1 MAGPDSVSE
10 LLTDR
15 EASLRETWQCLVARF
30 LGRLND
36 SLGRPELFDEVKG
49 LLLELL
55 ELVERPVDA
64 PDLSE
69 TQIKPIVQ
77 QLQARQDRDQLGAT
91 ETALLLFSVK
101 DILQQTLAAVS
112 IPGEH
117 RASNPAHASALGQ
130 VCSLL
135 HRLALVQLETG
146 IGARHEHGVGQ
157 DVLAMEYALLYER
170 TRQIAITDQLTGLH
184 NFGYFLDRLH
194 EEKARAE
201 RYQRLL
207 SLIMF
212 DLDHFKQYN
221 DSHGHLAG
229 NEVLKRIGAILQA
242 EAREVDIVARYGG
255 EELVILLPEATR
267 RDATALANRIRARV
281 WETNFENMASQPLG
295 RLSVSAGVAAY
306 PVDAGDENELVE
318 RADQSLYQAKQ
329 EGRNRVVAYLP
340 PHRKTLRY
348 QPYREVKSVALVGNF
363 NNWDKDYDYMYRVEG
378 GAYEFVISLNPGVYH
393 YKFVLDGTEWIPDP
407 ACPERCPDTL
417 GGDNS
422 LLRVAP

>member
-1 MAGPDSVSE
+1 MAGPDSVGE

-15 EASLRETWQCLVARF
+15 EAVLRDRWQSSVGRF
-30 LGRLND
+30 LGRLSD
-36 SLGRPELFDEVKG
+36 SLSRPELFDEVKG

-55 ELVERPVDA
+55 ELVEQPVGVTR
-64 PDLSE
+64 LSE
-69 TQIKPIVQ
+69 TQMKPIVQ
-77 QLQARQDRDQLGAT
+77 HLQARQDRDQLGAT
-91 ETALLLFSVK
+91 ETAFFLFSVK
-101 DILQQTLAAVS
+101 DILQQTLATVAT
-112 IPGEH
+112 
-117 RASNPAHASALGQ
+117 ASSHQAGSSAQASALGQ

-157 DVLAMEYALLYER
+157 EMLAMEYALLYER
-170 TRQIAITDQLTGLH
+170 TRQIAITDQLTGLY

-212 DLDHFKQYN
+212 DLDHFKHYN

-229 NEVLKRIGAILQA
+229 NEVLKRVGAILQA

-267 RDATALANRIRARV
+267 RDATALASRIRARV
-281 WETNFENMASQPLG
+281 WETNFENMATQPLG
-295 RLSVSAGVAAY
+295 RLSLSAGVATY
-306 PVDAGDENELVE
+306 PVDAGDENQLVE
-318 RADQSLYQAKQ
+318 RADRSLYQAKQ

-348 QPYREVKSVALVGNF
+348 QPYRKVKSVALVGNF
-363 NNWDKDYDYMYRVEG
+363 NNWDKDYDFMYQVDG
-378 GAYEFVISLNPGVYH
+378 GAYEFVISLNPGVYQ
-393 YKFVLDGTEWIPDP
+393 YKFVLDGTEWISDP
-407 ACPERCPDTL
+407 SCSERCPDTL
-417 GGDNS
+417 GGENS
-422 LLRVAP
+422 VLRVPP